1 MLKYFSNYFERQ
13 RKYQRLHFYAGEND
27 IIPTGDMKNI
37 CRVIFIIFV
46 FVIIN
51 QRTFADQPVPDEDA
65 GKTLELSINSTPRE
79 YESKIPRAL
88 TIDAGTS
95 FEIEAATLP
104 SPRPS
109 HLVRGVLT
117 VGASTDFQNSLDD
130 NAGHARA
137 TRESILAGL
146 DVPVS
151 QKTSASASIEREWSQ
166 YDFELNPSALADIG
180 FMHLSITRFGL
191 IGRHQINK
199 DWMVIAVGDL
209 TFSTE
214 NHAAWSDGMTY
225 GGLVAARQQVNKSF
239 AWQIGLVAHTRLED
253 STMVLPIP
261 GIDWKINDR
270 LSLQTAQGMTLS
282 YNPCKNSRWLFDF
295 GANFENRIFRMDDR
309 SALSN
314 GIFID
319 RRIPL
324 LLAAT
329 FRPSPRLFVKLSAS
343 VPVYRQYKFCADDG
357 TTVDSFGSDITS
369 SFNISAGA
377 VF

>member
-1 MLKYFSNYFERQ
+1 
-13 RKYQRLHFYAGEND
+13 
-27 IIPTGDMKNI
+27 MKNI
-37 CRVIFIIFV
+37 CRFIFVMFV
-46 FVIIN
+46 FVVIKH
-51 QRTFADQPVPDEDA
+51 QMTFADQPVPDENA
-65 GKTLELSINSTPRE
+65 AKTIELGLTSVPPEDSG
-79 YESKIPRAL
+79 IPDAL

-95 FEIEAATLP
+95 LEIEAATLP

-117 VGASTDFQNSLDD
+117 AGASTDLQNSLEDD
-130 NAGHARA
+130 AGKARA
-137 TRESILAGL
+137 TRESILAGI

-151 QKTSASASIEREWSQ
+151 QKTSFSASIEREWSQ
-166 YDFELNPSALADIG
+166 YDFDLNPPELAGIG

-199 DWMVIAVGDL
+199 DWMIIGVGDL

-214 NHAAWSDGMTY
+214 EHAAWSDGMT
-225 GGLVAARQQVNKSF
+225 GGGIVAVRQQATKSF
-239 AWQIGLVAHTRLED
+239 AWQIGVVAHARLED

-261 GIDWKINDR
+261 GIDWMINDR
-270 LSLQTAQGMTLS
+270 LSLKTAQGLTLS
-282 YNPCKNSRWLFDF
+282 YNPRQNSPWLFDL
-295 GANFENRIFRMDDR
+295 GANYENRVYRMDDR
-309 SALSN
+309 SSLPG

-329 FRPSPRLFVKLSAS
+329 FKPCAGLFVKLSTS

-357 TTVDSFGSDITS
+357 TTVDSYS
-369 SFNISAGA
+369 SGLTPAFNLSVGA
-377 VF
+377 IF

>member
-1 MLKYFSNYFERQ
+1 MSGKLKISLTRYG
-13 RKYQRLHFYAGEND
+13 AND
-27 IIPTGDMKNI
+27 LVNLPACCKHGR
-37 CRVIFIIFV
+37 RVVFIV
-46 FVIIN
+46 FALVLVN
-51 QRTFADQPVPDEDA
+51 HGVFADPIPDEDA
-65 GKTLELSINSTPRE
+65 EKNLELNITSVSSEHDPG
-79 YESKIPRAL
+79 IPRAL

-95 FEIEAATLP
+95 LEIEAATLP

-117 VGASTDFQNSLDD
+117 VGANTDLQNSLEDG
-130 NAGHARA
+130 AGHARA
-137 TRESILAGL
+137 TRESILAGF
-146 DVPVS
+146 DVPVT
-151 QKTSASASIEREWSQ
+151 QKTSLSASIEREWSQ
-166 YDFELNPSALADIG
+166 YDFDLNPAALTGIG

-199 DWMVIAVGDL
+199 DWTLIAVGDL

-214 NHAAWSDGMTY
+214 DHAAWSDGMTG
-225 GGLVAARQQVNKSF
+225 GGLVAVRQRVNKSF
-239 AWQIGLVAHTRLED
+239 AWQVGLVAHTRLED
-253 STMVLPIP
+253 STLVLPIP

-282 YNPCKNSRWLFDF
+282 YNPRQNSRWLFDL

-309 SALSN
+309 SSLPN

-329 FRPSPRLFVKLSAS
+329 FKPCPGLFIKLATS

-357 TTVDSFGSDITS
+357 TTVDSFGSDITP
-369 SFNISAGA
+369 SFNLSAGA

>member
-1 MLKYFSNYFERQ
+1 
-13 RKYQRLHFYAGEND
+13 
-27 IIPTGDMKNI
+27 MKNI
-37 CRVIFIIFV
+37 CRLIFIMFV
-46 FVIIN
+46 FAVIN
-51 QRTFADQPVPDEDA
+51 TFADQPVSDEDA
-65 GKTLELSINSTPRE
+65 GKTLELSISSTPPE
-79 YESKIPRAL
+79 HDSKIPEAF

-95 FEIEAATLP
+95 LEIEAATLP

-117 VGASTDFQNSLDD
+117 VGANTDLQNSLEDD
-130 NAGHARA
+130 AGHART
-137 TRESILAGL
+137 TRESILAGI

-151 QKTSASASIEREWSQ
+151 KKTSISGSIEREWSQ
-166 YDFELNPSALADIG
+166 YDFDLNPPELAGLG

-191 IGRHQINK
+191 IGRHKINK
-199 DWMVIAVGDL
+199 DWTAIAVGDL
-209 TFSTE
+209 SFSTE
-214 NHAAWSDGMTY
+214 DHAAWSDGMTG
-225 GGLVAARQQVNKSF
+225 GGLVAVRQQVNKSF
-239 AWQIGLVAHTRLED
+239 AWQVGVVAHTRLED
-253 STMVLPIP
+253 STLVLPIP

-282 YNPCKNSRWLFDF
+282 YNPCQNSRWLFDL
-295 GANFENRIFRMDDR
+295 GANFENRIFRMDN
-309 SALSN
+309 LSSLPN

-329 FRPSPRLFVKLSAS
+329 FKPYTGLFVKLSAS

-357 TTVDSFGSDITS
+357 TTVDSFGSDLTP
-369 SFNISAGA
+369 SFNLSVGT